1 MVLEAF
7 LSTWACDSP
16 PENVCKEIPP
26 KQAAQPGNTLCAP
39 LGGRSYQ
46 NNCLVREASTSLKLP
61 STLGT
66 QQWVGR
72 TRRLESTTQV
82 AGPGTSLCLQ
92 EPKTLL
98 LCPDTLDLM
107 GIWVGDHVTTS
118 FDSESLFF
126 PRGLGYPLSPRD
138 TRRPSLG
145 KPILLPEAAP
155 LGATGSPSSI

>member
-1 MVLEAF
+1 MVLEAS

-26 KQAAQPGNTLCAP
+26 KKAAQLENTLCPP
-39 LGGRSYQ
+39 LRGRSYQ
-46 NNCLVREASTSLKLP
+46 NNCLVREASTSLKFP
-61 STLGT
+61 KTPFHLGT
-66 QQWVGR
+66 RRWVGR
-72 TRRLESTTQV
+72 TRRLESATQV
-82 AGPGTSLCLQ
+82 AGPGMSLCLQ

-98 LCPDTLDLM
+98 LCPDTLDEM
-107 GIWVGDHVTTS
+107 GIWVGDHVTS

-145 KPILLPEAAP
+145 KTHFA
-155 LGATGSPSSI
+155 S